1 MHCLV
6 VIDSASEN
14 WPRMQTVR
22 IHTRPSMEDLATE
35 ADSLMTHS
43 LATNTWKTYKTT
55 ANSLL
60 RFRREYGFPDSWP
73 VPLDQ
78 FCRLLIVYAGYPPP
92 LLQLKFREYVT
103 PIKLDQ

>member
-1 MHCLV
+1 
-6 VIDSASEN
+6 
-14 WPRMQTVR
+14 
-22 IHTRPSMEDLATE
+22 MEDLATE

-78 FCRLLIVYAGYPPP
+78 LINFVPRLCYNLYFGNRLRP
-92 LLQLKFREYVT
+92 
-103 PIKLDQ
+103 